1 MDNNIIASKEDYK
14 KMDYKIEKI
23 LIESFEIR
31 KENIML
37 KKQIETLTRHCQDM
51 SDEVKRLE
59 KKVKEGKE
67 MRNNLEQYTRK
78 DNIKIIN
85 LQGDKPRVTSDE
97 TEKRV
102 VDFLHSQL
110 GLPTITS
117 DHISIAHRVG
127 PYRQSQNRPII
138 VKFISRKTKVS
149 VMKNKRNLKGQKI
162 YINEDLT
169 KLNAQRLAELKKHI
183 GVLSAWSFEGSLY
196 CKLINLEKIKIEDGG
211 IGVIDRLLIDT
222 PRSQQQGF
230 QQRPGGFGGRESRPT
245 FIGRAVRETRGR
257 DRGGTTRYSGYSGAT
272 GQTGSGRQ
280 EARPSPSTGSGRQE
294 ARPSPSTDGP
304 RHGSYIGATGQT
316 GSGRQ
321 EARPSPS
328 TDGRGPDDEER
339 PSQGGTLS
347 PVPDRGDIAE
357 IFADDM
363 NTDYPG
369 DADSLWHAE
378 MCDVLAEKELGG
390 VSPSLVPTGA
400 VTLSQRPDNTEVI
413 VPVLVVVTV
422 PGASG
427 CDCGMRQKTDRRIPG
442 DSNSS
447 DLQCAGDGQQ

>member
-23 LIESFEIR
+23 LLESFEIR
-31 KENIML
+31 KENMML
-37 KKQIETLTRHCQDM
+37 KKQIESLTRHCQDM
-51 SDEVKRLE
+51 SDEVERLE

-85 LQGDKPRVTSDE
+85 LQGDKPRETSDE

-110 GLPTITS
+110 GLTTITS

-138 VKFISRKTKVS
+138 VKFISRNTKVL

-196 CKLINLEKIKIEDGG
+196 CKLINLEKIKIEDGD

-257 DRGGTTRYSGYSGAT
+257 DRGGPTRYRSYSGAT

-280 EARPSPSTGSGRQE
+280 EARPSPSTDGPRYGSYSGATGQAGSGRQE

-304 RHGSYIGATGQT
+304 RYGSYSGATGQA

-321 EARPSPS
+321 EVRPSPS
-328 TDGRGPDDEER
+328 TDGRGPDDEEP

-347 PVPDRGDIAE
+347 PVPDRGVIAE
-357 IFADDM
+357 IFVDDM
-363 NTDYPG
+363 NTDHPG

-378 MCDVLAEKELGG
+378 MCDVLAEKELGD

-400 VTLSQRPDNTEVI
+400 VTPSQRPDNTEGMDMI
-413 VPVLVVVTV
+413 PSPVE
-422 PGASG
+422 
-427 CDCGMRQKTDRRIPG
+427 QE
-442 DSNSS
+442 
-447 DLQCAGDGQQ
+447 

>member
-1 MDNNIIASKEDYK
+1 
-14 KMDYKIEKI
+14 
-23 LIESFEIR
+23 
-31 KENIML
+31 
-37 KKQIETLTRHCQDM
+37 
-51 SDEVKRLE
+51 
-59 KKVKEGKE
+59 

-85 LQGDKPRVTSDE
+85 LQRDKPRETSDE

-102 VDFLHSQL
+102 VDFLHSQQ
-110 GLPTITS
+110 GLTTITS
-117 DHISIAHRVG
+117 DHIIIAHRVG

-162 YINEDLT
+162 YINEYLT

-211 IGVIDRLLIDT
+211 IGVIDRILIDT

-245 FIGRAVRETRGR
+245 FIGRAIRETRGR

-294 ARPSPSTDGP
+294 DWPSPSTDGP
-304 RHGSYIGATGQT
+304 RHESYSGATGQT

-328 TDGRGPDDEER
+328 TGSGRQEDRPSPSTDGPRHGNYSGATGQTGSGRQEARPSPSTGSGRQEAWPSPSTDGRGPDDEEQ
-339 PSQGGTLS
+339 PWQGGTLS
-347 PVPDRGDIAE
+347 PVPDRGEIAE

-363 NTDYPG
+363 NTDHPS

-400 VTLSQRPDNTEVI
+400 VTPSQRPDNTEGMDMI
-413 VPVLVVVTV
+413 PSPVE
-422 PGASG
+422 
-427 CDCGMRQKTDRRIPG
+427 QE
-442 DSNSS
+442 
-447 DLQCAGDGQQ
+447 

>member
-1 MDNNIIASKEDYK
+1 
-14 KMDYKIEKI
+14 
-23 LIESFEIR
+23 
-31 KENIML
+31 
-37 KKQIETLTRHCQDM
+37 M
-51 SDEVKRLE
+51 SDEVERLE

-85 LQGDKPRVTSDE
+85 LQGDKPRETSDE

-110 GLPTITS
+110 GLTTITS

-169 KLNAQRLAELKKHI
+169 KLNAQRLAELKKRI

-245 FIGRAVRETRGR
+245 FIGRAVRDTRGR
-257 DRGGTTRYSGYSGAT
+257 DRGGPTRYSGYSGAT

-304 RHGSYIGATGQT
+304 RHGSYSGATGQT
-316 GSGRQ
+316 GSGRR
-321 EARPSPS
+321 RPGHPPPPALGGRRPGHPPPPALGGRRPGHPPPL
-328 TDGRGPDDEER
+328 TDGDLTMRSDHR
-339 PSQGGTLS
+339 KGG
-347 PVPDRGDIAE
+347 R
-357 IFADDM
+357 
-363 NTDYPG
+363 YPRFQTEG
-369 DADSLWHAE
+369 TSRRYSL
-378 MCDVLAEKELGG
+378 
-390 VSPSLVPTGA
+390 T
-400 VTLSQRPDNTEVI
+400 T
-413 VPVLVVVTV
+413 
-422 PGASG
+422 
-427 CDCGMRQKTDRRIPG
+427 
-442 DSNSS
+442 
-447 DLQCAGDGQQ
+447 